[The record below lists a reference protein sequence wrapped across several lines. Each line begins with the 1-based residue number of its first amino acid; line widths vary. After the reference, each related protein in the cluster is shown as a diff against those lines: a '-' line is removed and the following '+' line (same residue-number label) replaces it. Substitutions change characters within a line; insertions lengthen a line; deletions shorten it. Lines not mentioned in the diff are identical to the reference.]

1 MARGTGRKDPK
12 PGTFGSVHKLPSG
25 RYRAS
30 YYGPDGRRHKAP
42 TTFTAQKAAR
52 SWLALRQSEIISK
65 AWLPPD
71 APAAAPTKKLTL
83 REYADAWLP
92 KRKVRGQP
100 LKVRTREH
108 YRGLLD
114 DHILP
119 TLGGLPVGAITR
131 DDVED
136 WYDHKLDAGTPTL
149 RSHCYGLLKTILGGA
164 VAEGR
169 AQANP
174 CVLRGAGSVKRASKT
189 KPATL
194 AELETIAAEMPE
206 RYRAM
211 VLLASWC
218 ALRFGELTELRRKD
232 VDLDDGVISVRRAV
246 VRTEA
251 GFRIEPPKSDAGV
264 RDVAVPPHMAAAL
277 AGHMAKHVGPQQDSL
292 LFPADHGGHLAPA
305 TFYRWY
311 YKARAKAK
319 RDDLRFHDLRHTGA
333 TLAAQTGAT
342 LAELMGRLGHST
354 PAAAMR
360 YQHAAQGADRR
371 IADLLSRIALGDTPK
386 P

>member
-1 MARGTGRKDPK
+1 MVRRNPK
-12 PGTFGSVHKLPSG
+12 PGTFGSVSSLPSG

-30 YYGPDGRRHKAP
+30 YWGPDGRRHGAP
-42 TTFTAQKAAR
+42 TTFTSQKAAR
-52 SWLALRQSEIISK
+52 SWLALRQSEIITK

-71 APAAAPTKKLTL
+71 APAAAPTKRLTL
-83 REYADAWLP
+83 REYSDVWLP

-100 LKVRTREH
+100 IKTRTREH
-108 YRGLLD
+108 YRKLLD
-114 DHILP
+114 DHVLP
-119 TLGGLPVGAITR
+119 TLGGLPVGAVTR

-136 WYDHKLDAGTPTL
+136 WYDKLDAGTPTL
-149 RSHCYGLLKTILGGA
+149 RSHCYGLLKTIMTSA
-164 VAEGR
+164 VSDGR
-169 AQANP
+169 AQTNP
-174 CVLRGAGSVKRASKT
+174 CVLRGAGNVKRATKT

-232 VDLDDGVISVRRAV
+232 VDLADGVIRVRRAV

-251 GFRIEPPKSDAGV
+251 GFKIEPPKSDAGI
-264 RDVAVPPHMAAAL
+264 RDVAAPPHIMAAIEKHL
-277 AGHMAKHVGPQQDSL
+277 AKHVGPQQEAL

-311 YKARAKAK
+311 YKARAEAK

-342 LAELMGRLGHST
+342 LAELMARLGHST

-360 YQHAAQGADRR
+360 YQHAAAGADRR
-371 IADLLSRIALGDTPK
+371 IADALSKMMAGGGA
-386 P
+386 